1 MSFDEL
7 PFDIHLKILKLACPP
22 LEQYYSEFINKKK
35 IIDFDGKVL
44 TQTIHNT
51 DDQGHVIHC
60 WLDPYIAKMNQT
72 ELMEIIND
80 FGGVFKA
87 ISKYQDEFG
96 DFPIDSKNEI
106 KNYWTLAYIIVEE
119 YIRER
124 LDEDGINE
132 RVEESDED
140 SDSEEEETDDD
151 SDDPDYDPNCDEESD
166 DE

>member
-1 MSFDEL
+1 MPYDEL

-44 TQTIHNT
+44 TNTIYDT
-51 DDQGHVIHC
+51 DDQCHIIHC
-60 WLDPYIAKMNQT
+60 WLDPYIAKMKKK
-72 ELMEIIND
+72 ELIEIIDD

-87 ISKYQDEFG
+87 IGKYQDEFG
-96 DFPIDSKNEI
+96 DFPIDSKSEI

-132 RVEESDED
+132 RVEASHKD
-140 SDSEEEETDDD
+140 SDSEEETDDD
-151 SDDPDYDPNCDEESD
+151 SDDPDYEPNCDEESD